1 MIPQFAWI
9 ECLNHLVQLCGWRRI
24 LFQSLYFSWP
34 VRRCR
39 FVTAISD
46 HTRKRLVGL
55 FPFVMQKVTVI
66 PDCVPVGF
74 RAFPKRFNASC
85 PRIVQVG
92 TAPHKNLE
100 RVAQALKGE
109 RCVLHVVGRLSP
121 RQRQF
126 LDDLGIR
133 YENGVDL
140 SDEELLRGYEEAD
153 LVVFVSLAEG
163 FGLPILE
170 AQAIGRPVVTS
181 DLSPMRDVA
190 GGAACLVDPRN
201 VDSIRAGIR
210 RVIIDADYREALIA
224 KGYENVKRYA
234 PQVIAEQYAELYDRV
249 VAEGVSAG
257 SAHARCH

>member
-1 MIPQFAWI
+1 MKSLARDQT
-9 ECLNHLVQLCGWRRI
+9 N
-24 LFQSLYFSWP
+24 LFRPLP
-34 VRRCR
+34 
-39 FVTAISD
+39 
-46 HTRKRLVGL
+46 
-55 FPFVMQKVTVI
+55 
-66 PDCVPVGF
+66 
-74 RAFPKRFNASC
+74 FNASC
-85 PRIVQVG
+85 PRILQVG

-140 SDEELLRGYEEAD
+140 SDEELLRAYEEAD

-210 RVIIDADYREALIA
+210 RVIKDSNYREGLVEL
-224 KGYENVKRYA
+224 GLRNVVQYQPQVVASRYA
-234 PQVIAEQYAELYDRV
+234 RLYEHIAQR
-249 VAEGVSAG
+249 S
-257 SAHARCH
+257 R